1 MLAAAVAFGV
11 AAGTLCNFATG
22 IKYIFRCDEALDVRT
37 ILYSFLEIIL
47 TISQIFATHA
57 IGGVVGNIFTGF
69 FAQKSVAAFDGSTE
83 IPGGWMDHHWP
94 QVGFQLA
101 NSMAGISY
109 SFVVTV
115 RNLVL

>member
-1 MLAAAVAFGV
+1 MLELS
-11 AAGTLCNFATG
+11 LCSSLGF
-22 IKYIFRCDEALDVRT
+22 IV
-37 ILYSFLEIIL
+37 

-69 FAQKSVAAFDGSTE
+69 FAQKSIAAFDGITD
-83 IPGGWMDHHWP
+83 IKGGWMDHHWA

-115 RNLVL
+115 RFLVL